1 MTTAALNLTAE
12 ATKLEDRAAA
22 IEATLDTVSHND
34 FLVMTSDFAG
44 GLYMTEIDGKWF
56 ARGAAVAQR
65 MTERMAR
72 ALAASALRTWPDA
85 KPFRAV
91 DALRAEA
98 AQLRE
103 VAAQFRAVS

>member
-22 IEATLDTVSHND
+22 IEAGLAAVRHDE
-34 FLVMTSDFAG
+34 FLVMTSDVAG
-44 GLYMTEIDGKWF
+44 GLYITDIDGKWF

-65 MTERMAR
+65 MTERTAGAFATSAR
-72 ALAASALRTWPDA
+72 RTWPDA
-85 KPFRAV
+85 KPVRAV
-91 DALRAEA
+91 DALRSEA

-103 VAAQFRAVS
+103 VAAQLRAV